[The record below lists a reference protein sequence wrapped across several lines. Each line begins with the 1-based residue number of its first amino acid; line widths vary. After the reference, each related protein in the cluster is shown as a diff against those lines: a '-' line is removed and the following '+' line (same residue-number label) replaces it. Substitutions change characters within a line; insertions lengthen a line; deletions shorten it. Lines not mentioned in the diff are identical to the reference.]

1 MDIVINGVGG
11 QGVVLAS
18 RVIAQT
24 ALKNGLEVRT
34 SETIGMAQREGSVVS
49 HVRLGKELFGAIIPD
64 KQADILLSFE
74 LAETLRGLKKL
85 KSDGYI
91 IANLAKVIPVS
102 VNLGDSSYEYEEIL
116 NYLKGNSDR
125 LKLLD
130 AQKLALEAGNYKSV
144 NMVLLGVLSK
154 MNLLPFEGDEL
165 LSTAL
170 KMLPKRLHEINKKA
184 FLLGKKEGEI

>member
-24 ALKNGLEVRT
+24 ALKNGLQVRT

-49 HVRLGKELFGAIIPD
+49 HVRMGEKLFGAIIPD

-74 LAETLRGLKKL
+74 LAETIRGLQKL
-85 KSDGYI
+85 KSDGRI

-102 VNLGDSSYEYEEIL
+102 VNLGDSTYEYEEIL
-116 NYLKGNSDR
+116 NYLRGYSNN
-125 LKLLD
+125 LKLID
-130 AQKLALEAGNYKSV
+130 AQKLAVEAGNYKSV
-144 NMVLLGVLSK
+144 NMVLLGVLAK
-154 MNLLPFEGDEL
+154 KNLLPFEGDEL

-170 KMLPKRLHEINKKA
+170 KMLPKKLHGINEKA